1 MNRDEYEKSLS
12 AKKDESSTQSSN
24 YSKDFKVAMVSDED
38 YKSFED
44 HFLGGRRGNREDT
57 LV

>member
-44 HFLGGRRGNREDT
+44 HFFGKAGK
-57 LV
+57 